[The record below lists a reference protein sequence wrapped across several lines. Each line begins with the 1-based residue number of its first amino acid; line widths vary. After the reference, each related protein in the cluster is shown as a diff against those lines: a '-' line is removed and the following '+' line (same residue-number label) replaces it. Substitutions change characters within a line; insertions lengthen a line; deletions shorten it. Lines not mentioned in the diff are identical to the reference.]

1 MFLMRTLS
9 SKLSWRNALH
19 LKRQAMLREDLENHP
34 SPRRESAEDRRRGA
48 WRILR
53 RRPELP
59 VREVVELPAEAESPL
74 TRAEYPLTCPE
85 YPHPMLEFTGVLTN
99 AKQGQTILTIL
110 CIVIIMV
117 ICMQFMLAP
126 MMVMF
131 LGIFG
136 SPRPYVLT

>member
-1 MFLMRTLS
+1 MFLMRTLNLE
-9 SKLSWRNALH
+9 LSWKNALH
-19 LKRQAMLREDLENHP
+19 LKRQAMLRVDLENHP

-59 VREVVELPAEAESPL
+59 VREVVKLPVVAEYPPPRPESPL
-74 TRAEYPLTCPE
+74 
-85 YPHPMLEFTGVLTN
+85 PMLEFAGVLTN

-117 ICMQFMLAP
+117 ICMQFMLAL